1 MQVRPWSTA
10 LFVELAASWSPK
22 CASLRVANQWDDFFW
37 LPRRQ
42 ANNPSPAAFAQGGL
56 VSTRS
61 GHNWLIEHNVMRHAK
76 TIGIDIGDEGGADPE
91 GNQAMPW
98 VLGNHTVRWNRIVDN
113 GEQSNLYVARGR

>member
-1 MQVRPWSTA
+1 MVI
-10 LFVELAASWSPK
+10 
-22 CASLRVANQWDDFFW
+22 CAANQWDDFFW

-56 VSTRS
+56 LSTRS
-61 GHNWLIEHNVMRHAK
+61 GHNWLIEHNVIRHAK

-113 GEQSNLYVARGR
+113 GKWPTSIS